1 MAIEVPSDDEVVA
14 VLNALG
20 DRVTARD
27 LCIQLISVGHPV
39 RESQIA
45 IQRAAERGRIQ
56 VNDDLSLSPLP
67 VNQLEAA

>member
-14 VLNALG
+14 VLERLG
-20 DRVTARD
+20 NEVTARA
-27 LCIQLISVGHPV
+27 LCVELIAAGHPV

-67 VNQLEAA
+67 ANELEAA